1 MSQLLRPL
9 AACALL
15 SFAHIAHAEPAP
27 TPAAPTRAASAAPAA
42 PAAPAR
48 VDHEVKTLGGETVRL
63 SDYRGKAL
71 LIVNTASFCG
81 FTSQYAD
88 LKALQDA
95 YAAKGF
101 SVLAFPCNDFGEQ
114 EPGSPEEIKAFCSA
128 RFDVNFPLFE
138 KIHAKGPKKSPLYKT
153 LTEET
158 AEGIRGEVR
167 WNFTK
172 FLVSPAGEVV
182 ARFEPNES
190 PSGARVRAAVEAALP
205 R

>member
-1 MSQLLRPL
+1 MHKTRLLTHSL
-9 AACALL
+9 LTHSLLTASALCASL
-15 SFAHIAHAEPAP
+15 
-27 TPAAPTRAASAAPAA
+27 TAASQAHAAPASDPGA
-42 PAAPAR
+42 AAP
-48 VDHEVKTLGGETVRL
+48 VILNHELKTLDGESVRL

-88 LKALQDA
+88 LKALQTA
-95 YAAKGF
+95 YAPRGF
-101 SVLAFPCNDFGEQ
+101 TVLAFPCNDFGGQ
-114 EPGSPEEIKAFCSA
+114 EPGSAQEIKTFCQA
-128 RFDVNFPLFE
+128 RFEVNFPLFE
-138 KIHAKGPKKSPLYKT
+138 KVSAKGPKKSPLYKT

-172 FLVSPAGEVV
+172 FLVNPKGEVV
-182 ARFEPNES
+182 ARFEPSEN
-190 PSGARVRAAVEAALP
+190 PNGARVREAIEAALP